1 MTNKDGNTTIDE
13 SGMYTITDTSGDITI
28 NNDYI
33 TMSNDSTLDIN
44 SYHGYTTDIST
55 ITTSTTNP
63 SDFSDLF
70 SMDDLSITL
79 NEPVEF
85 EDKMPSVAK
94 VEDMC
99 NNYPALR
106 KAYENFKTIYKMVHQ
121 DWKGRQD
128 DEDEQF
134 PF

>member
-13 SGMYTITDTSGDITI
+13 SGMYTITDTTGDITI
-28 NNDYI
+28 NTDYI
-33 TMSNDSTLDIN
+33 TMSNNSTLDIN
-44 SYHGYTTDIST
+44 SYYGYTTDIST
-55 ITTSTTNP
+55 ITASTMNP
-63 SDFSDLF
+63 SDFSDLI

-79 NEPVEF
+79 NEPIEF

-99 NNYPALR
+99 NDYPALK
-106 KAYENFKTIYKMVHQ
+106 KAYEQFKSIYAMVHQ
-121 DWKGRQD
+121 DWKGRQEAGD
-128 DEDEQF
+128 DQL